1 MICQICGNEG
11 EAANLRCPYCGAKM
25 EEPAGEQRQFIHKTV
40 NLEAGRPVVEV
51 ALNRLHQV
59 IADAKRNNV
68 SVITLIHGYG
78 STGRGGAIRSEC
90 RMTLDYMKSQNLIS
104 DYIAGEDFNKRSGR
118 VKALVHRYSPLGS
131 DRNLNNGNQG
141 ITLVILSN
149 GLLFFHALLSA
160 ITFNATFPS

>member
-1 MICQICGNEG
+1 
-11 EAANLRCPYCGAKM
+11 M
-25 EEPAGEQRQFIHKTV
+25 EPPPDGGQRPFIHRTV

-51 ALNRLHQV
+51 ALNRLDEV
-59 IADAKRNNV
+59 IADARRNSV
-68 SVITLIHGYG
+68 SVLTLIHGYG

-90 RMTLDYMKSQNLIS
+90 RIALDYMKSKALIS

-118 VKALVHRYSPLGS
+118 VKALLRRYSPLSS

-149 GLLFFHALLSA
+149 GLLLFPALLLA
-160 ITFNATFPS
+160 TNFNATFLS